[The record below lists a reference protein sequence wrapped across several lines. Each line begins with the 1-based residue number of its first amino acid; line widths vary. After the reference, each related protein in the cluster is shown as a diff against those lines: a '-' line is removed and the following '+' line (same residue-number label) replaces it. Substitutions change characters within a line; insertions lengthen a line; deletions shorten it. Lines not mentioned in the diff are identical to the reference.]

1 MEIIKFI
8 DALKTIMQMAMAAI
22 YYVNAASEK
31 IVQTIMD
38 AVMGTAITFFGLDK
52 KKYHLRSK
60 V

>member
-1 MEIIKFI
+1 
-8 DALKTIMQMAMAAI
+8 MQMAMAAI
-22 YYVNAASEK
+22 YNVKAVSEE

-52 KKYHLRSK
+52 KKYPLISE